1 MSGDVATPICAPPTG
16 DQGSDQVSSSNE
28 GLLDRDEDTPEIK
41 VKAEPEVED
50 TPGTYPE
57 KQKMVTI
64 CHNYHTVLFNTSL
77 AIKILLIQ

>member
-1 MSGDVATPICAPPTG
+1 MSGDAATPICAPPTG

-50 TPGTYPE
+50 APGRFL
-57 KQKMVTI
+57 KKLK
-64 CHNYHTVLFNTSL
+64 LFK
-77 AIKILLIQ
+77 KIMFSS